1 MTRSSTIWIVML
13 TVLFLA
19 GCATTKQETEPESMD
34 EWQERAEESRGHS
47 PAPRE
52 PEVQEPST
60 FTGLEDVQEPDSEC
74 SLPRDEVSMKF
85 RDDDLRVILRSLA
98 AAAGQNIVM
107 SNNVSGT
114 MSIDLDDTPW
124 DQAFLSVIATNG
136 LTYSWQGDI
145 IKVQSREDMER
156 DLDLQQKQRKRQPLQ
171 TTVVDID
178 YAHIED
184 KGVRNGDS
192 GNSGGDDNLDQ
203 LEKTLQELLSNV
215 SGEGREG
222 ELFVDRENN
231 ALIIQATEEDT
242 QRILHVFRYL
252 ERPRRQIHI
261 EANIVEA
268 TQNTARELG
277 MRWRGRYVTSSGGID
292 DVGII
297 GDAQEPEDWGSVIDT
312 LPGDEM
318 DTLGGLK
325 LGTVAGSIAG
335 NVLFSQLQALE
346 KEGQVNILA
355 SPSLTTMDNQTASTQ
370 HGERVPYETIDED
383 GNREVEFED
392 VAMGLEVIPR
402 IIEGDLMAMDIIVTK
417 DEVDFSQDV
426 RGNPLIR
433 TKETETNLL
442 VRSGETIVISGLSK
456 QTVSDME
463 HGVPGLRKLP
473 GLGWLFKGRDKSEDM
488 EEFMVF
494 ITPTILDHP
503 GS

>member
-1 MTRSSTIWIVML
+1 MIRSSALCIAIF

-19 GCATTKQETEPESMD
+19 GCATTTQKQDEDPFLD
-34 EWQERAEESRGHS
+34 EWQELAEESRGHS
-47 PAPRE
+47 PAPQE
-52 PEVQEPST
+52 PKAQEPST
-60 FTGLEDVQEPDSEC
+60 FTGLEDVQEPDPEHK
-74 SLPRDEVSMKF
+74 LPRDKVSMKF

-124 DQAFLSVIATNG
+124 NQAFRSVIATNG

-145 IKVQSREDMER
+145 VKVQSQEDMQR
-156 DLDLQQKQRKRQPLQ
+156 DKKLQQAQKESQPLQ

-178 YAHIED
+178 YAHIVD
-184 KGVRNGDS
+184 KGVSD
-192 GNSGGDDNLDQ
+192 GNNDNVDQ
-203 LEKTLQELLSNV
+203 LEEKLQEILNNV
-215 SGEGREG
+215 SENGREG

-242 QRILHVFRYL
+242 QRILHVFRHL
-252 ERPRRQIHI
+252 ERPRKQVHI
-261 EANIVEA
+261 EASIVEA
-268 TQNTARELG
+268 TQNTARKLG
-277 MRWRGRYVTSSGGID
+277 MSWRGRYVTSSGGMD

-297 GDAQEPEDWGSVIDT
+297 GDAQEPEDWGSVINT
-312 LPGDEM
+312 LPSDET
-318 DTLGGLK
+318 DALGGLK
-325 LGTVAGSIAG
+325 LGTVAGNIAG

-346 KEGQVNILA
+346 KDGQVNILA

-383 GNREVEFED
+383 GDRQVEFED
-392 VAMGLEVIPR
+392 VAMGLEVLPR

-456 QTVSDME
+456 QTVSDTE

-473 GLGWLFKGRDKSEDM
+473 GLSWLFKGMDKSEDM
-488 EEFMVF
+488 EEFIVF
-494 ITPTILDHP
+494 ITPTILEEP
-503 GS
+503 GY